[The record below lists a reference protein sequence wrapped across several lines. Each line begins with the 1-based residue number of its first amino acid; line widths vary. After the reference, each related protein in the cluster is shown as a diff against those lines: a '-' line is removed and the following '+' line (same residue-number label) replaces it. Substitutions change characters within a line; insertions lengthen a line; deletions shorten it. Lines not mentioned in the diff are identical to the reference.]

1 MNCPTV
7 FGFTLYPHP
16 VRNAMPVRKLLPS
29 CLSPLMGIPRTA
41 LTTPFPLVPSNSF
54 LGKSVFAVADSEL
67 PLYGLAS
74 LEHRQDRR

>member
-7 FGFTLYPHP
+7 FAFTLYPHP
-16 VRNAMPVRKLLPS
+16 VRNAMTVRKLLPS

-41 LTTPFPLVPSNSF
+41 LIPPFPLLLSNSF

-67 PLYGLAS
+67 LL
-74 LEHRQDRR
+74 